1 MSFTWP
7 VDRLPATPSYEVSG
21 VVEAV
26 GPDALGVAVGDKV
39 YALTEFDRDGAAAD
53 FVLVTSGVLAP
64 KPASLDDIASAAI
77 PMGGLTAWQALF
89 DHGGLA
95 AGERV
100 LIHGAGGGVGHLAVQ
115 IAKSRGA
122 HVIAPVAAADVD
134 RVAALGRRRGASTAA
149 RRRTTRPSANVD
161 LVFDTAGGDTARPLA
176 RGASPGAAGSSPSRP
191 PRKVRTTRG
200 RRGRPTSSSSRSRE
214 QLVELA
220 RLADAGSLT
229 PSVGDVVPLE
239 DVSAA
244 FERLE
249 KPGGAGGKVVLK
261 VMSDGVASERRD
273 VVVVGGSQ
281 AGLAIGYF
289 LAQQGRDF
297 TILEAAAEPAATWRE
312 RWESLQACSPRRATT
327 RFRGSPSRAT
337 PTATRA
343 RTRSLTT

>member
-1 MSFTWP
+1 MRAIRLTAKGGPGHLSVEDLPVPEPAGADALVCVHAAAITRNELTWP

-134 RVAALGRRRGASTAA
+134 RVAALGADEVFDRRATPFDEAA
-149 RRRTTRPSANVD
+149 ENID
-161 LVFDTAGGDTARPLA
+161 LVFDTAGGDRLA
-176 RGASPGAAGSSPSRP
+176 RSPAVLNRGGRIVTVAEEPPAGVEADYFIVEPN
-191 PRKVRTTRG
+191 
-200 RRGRPTSSSSRSRE
+200 RE

-261 VMSDGVASERRD
+261 VMSA
-273 VVVVGGSQ
+273 
-281 AGLAIGYF
+281 
-289 LAQQGRDF
+289 
-297 TILEAAAEPAATWRE
+297 
-312 RWESLQACSPRRATT
+312 
-327 RFRGSPSRAT
+327 
-337 PTATRA
+337 
-343 RTRSLTT
+343 